1 MSCSVIIACCGA
13 ESFFVIKCDS
23 DLIIGEN
30 VMHNPYISLVLLR
43 NVVDESGKPVGH
55 AYKQI
60 KQSCELLRAAGYK
73 SCQIEVMASK
83 ENLDG
88 LDVSCKTPLPFS
100 IVAGQYS
107 DREDK
112 YKLYLNYLYAKMKC
126 KSKIVWFVLVS
137 EVIVKCIGIL
147 PFHQKQV
154 ATTFYNWDTYIEH
167 IGKKKALRREQIIDG
182 LNKLS
187 LCIATNPSYKPKR
200 RFIHL
205 PDYYQEQRQKEL
217 CGISKENKVVC
228 VGEMRRGKGI
238 DKLIKAFSKQGT
250 NLQLEIHGSFSDR
263 ELLNELKKM
272 KRSNIHIFDKNLSDD
287 EYLEVIASA
296 KYVALPYDM
305 RDYSRRTSGV
315 LLDCIFVGGIPV
327 APQELLNNNE
337 IQGIGYD
344 NISEILKKIM
354 DFEHSGK
361 IIENDLSKYDFGQ
374 MGRQLKRALKSL
386 T

>member
-1 MSCSVIIACCGA
+1 
-13 ESFFVIKCDS
+13 
-23 DLIIGEN
+23 
-30 VMHNPYISLVLLR
+30 MHNPYISLVLLR